1 METILDVLK
10 AMEKAT
16 AREIAARMKIEPA
29 AVIGMLREHEER
41 NEVIQVNGYWKVST
55 GEVKSQPEVISSVS
69 EAPVSVS
76 VSDVIALL
84 AEHGPQTS
92 LELATLAGIES
103 KRVAPMLTHH
113 MTKGR
118 IIREKVGSKFVYSV
132 PATASV
138 KNKSSAPREPEAS
151 IPPVPE
157 KSVTEIVEEI
167 PAFVSRPDDLLI
179 PTVRGISSEIRRTK
193 AKLANLE
200 KLREAVRSI
209 RKHGA
214 LMQELAQ

>member
-41 NEVIQVNGYWKVST
+41 NEVVQANGYWKVAT
-55 GEVKSQPEVISSVS
+55 GEVKSQPKAISSFS
-69 EAPVSVS
+69 KAPVSVS

-92 LELATLAGIES
+92 FELATLAGIES

-138 KNKSSAPREPEAS
+138 KNKSSAPREPETS
-151 IPPVPE
+151 TPLVPE
-157 KSVTEIVEEI
+157 KSVTEIVEETPLSSAVLMI
-167 PAFVSRPDDLLI
+167 CLSQRYAVSQVKFGAQKRSWLTWKNFVKPFAAF
-179 PTVRGISSEIRRTK
+179 
-193 AKLANLE
+193 ANTA
-200 KLREAVRSI
+200 R
-209 RKHGA
+209 
-214 LMQELAQ
+214 

>member
-41 NEVIQVNGYWKVST
+41 NEVVQANGYWKVAT
-55 GEVKSQPEVISSVS
+55 GEVKSQPKAISSFS
-69 EAPVSVS
+69 KAPVSVS

-118 IIREKVGSKFVYSV
+118 IIREKIGSKFVYSV

-138 KNKSSAPREPEAS
+138 KNKNSAPREPETS
-151 IPPVPE
+151 TPLVPE

>member
-41 NEVIQVNGYWKVST
+41 NEVVQANGYWKVAT
-55 GEVKSQPEVISSVS
+55 GEIKSQPTAASSVS
-69 EAPVSVS
+69 KAPVSVS

-103 KRVAPMLTHH
+103 KRMAPMLTHH
-113 MTKGR
+113 MKKGR
-118 IIREKVGSKFVYSV
+118 IIREKVGSKFVYSL
-132 PATASV
+132 PGAAPV
-138 KNKSSAPREPEAS
+138 KNKSSAPQEPEAS
-151 IPPVPE
+151 TPAVPE
-157 KSVTEIVEEI
+157 KSVSEIVEEI

>member
-41 NEVIQVNGYWKVST
+41 NEVVQANGYWKVAT
-55 GEVKSQPEVISSVS
+55 GEVKSQPMAASSVS
-69 EAPVSVS
+69 KTPTNVS

-103 KRVAPMLTHH
+103 RRVAPMLTHH

-132 PATASV
+132 VAAGPV
-138 KNKSSAPREPEAS
+138 KNKNSAPKEQEAS
-151 IPPVPE
+151 ASPAPA
-157 KSVTEIVEEI
+157 KSVTEIVEDI
-167 PAFVSRPDDLLI
+167 PSFVSRPDDLLI
-179 PTVRGISSEIRRTK
+179 PTVRGVSSEIRRTK
-193 AKLANLE
+193 AKLASLE

-209 RKHGA
+209 RKHGV
-214 LMQELAQ
+214 LLRELTQ

>member
-41 NEVIQVNGYWKVST
+41 NEVVQANGYWKVAT
-55 GEVKSQPEVISSVS
+55 EEVKSQSKVLRSVS
-69 EAPVSVS
+69 KAPASVS

-84 AEHGPQTS
+84 VEHGPQTS

-113 MTKGR
+113 ITKGR
-118 IIREKVGSKFVYSV
+118 IIRKKVGSKFVYSV
-132 PATASV
+132 PTMASV
-138 KNKSSAPREPEAS
+138 KNKSTVTQELETSTS
-151 IPPVPE
+151 PVPE

-167 PAFVSRPDDLLI
+167 PSFVSRPDELLI
-179 PTVRGISSEIRRTK
+179 PTVRDISNEIRRTK
-193 AKLANLE
+193 AKLVNLE

-214 LMQELAQ
+214 LMHELTQ

>member
-29 AVIGMLREHEER
+29 AVIGMLREQEER
-41 NEVIQVNGYWKVST
+41 NEVVQANGYWKVAT
-55 GEVKSQPEVISSVS
+55 EEVKSQPKVISSVS
-69 EAPVSVS
+69 KAPATVS

-103 KRVAPMLTHH
+103 KRDAQKLIHH
-113 MTKGR
+113 TTKGR
-118 IIREKVGSKFVYSV
+118 KNKKKVGSKFVYSV
-132 PATASV
+132 PAAGPV
-138 KNKSSAPREPEAS
+138 KNKSSAQREPEIS
-151 IPPVPE
+151 TPPVPE

-214 LMQELAQ
+214 LMHELTQ

>member
-41 NEVIQVNGYWKVST
+41 NEVVQANGYWKVAT

-69 EAPVSVS
+69 KVPASVS
-76 VSDVIALL
+76 VSYVIALL
-84 AEHGPQTS
+84 AKHGPQTS

-118 IIREKVGSKFVYSV
+118 IIREKVGNKFVYSV

-138 KNKSSAPREPEAS
+138 KNKSSARQEQEAS
-151 IPPVPE
+151 APLVPE

-167 PAFVSRPDDLLI
+167 PSFVSRPDDLLI

-214 LMQELAQ
+214 LMQEQAQ

>member
-41 NEVIQVNGYWKVST
+41 NEVVQANGYWKVAT
-55 GEVKSQPEVISSVS
+55 GEVKSQPKAISSVS
-69 EAPVSVS
+69 KVPASVS

-84 AEHGPQTS
+84 TEHGPQTS
-92 LELATLAGIES
+92 FELATLAGIAS

-138 KNKSSAPREPEAS
+138 KNKNSAPREPETS
-151 IPPVPE
+151 TPLVPE

>member
-41 NEVIQVNGYWKVST
+41 NEVIQANGYWKVAT
-55 GEVKSQPEVISSVS
+55 EEVTSRPEVISSVS
-69 EAPVSVS
+69 KVPASVS

-138 KNKSSAPREPEAS
+138 KNKSSARQEQEAS
-151 IPPVPE
+151 APLVPE

-167 PAFVSRPDDLLI
+167 PSFVSRPDDLLI
-179 PTVRGISSEIRRTK
+179 PTVRGISNEIRRTK

-209 RKHGA
+209 RKHCA

>member
-41 NEVIQVNGYWKVST
+41 NEVVQANGYWKVAT
-55 GEVKSQPEVISSVS
+55 GEVKSQPKAISSFS
-69 EAPVSVS
+69 KAPVSVS

-103 KRVAPMLTHH
+103 KRVASMLTHH

-138 KNKSSAPREPEAS
+138 KNKSSAPREPETS
-151 IPPVPE
+151 TPLVPE
-157 KSVTEIVEEI
+157 KSVTKIVEEI

-209 RKHGA
+209 RKHVA

>member
-41 NEVIQVNGYWKVST
+41 NEVAQTNGYWKVAT
-55 GEVKSQPEVISSVS
+55 GKVKSQPKAISSVS
-69 EAPVSVS
+69 KAPATVS

-113 MTKGR
+113 MTKG
-118 IIREKVGSKFVYSV
+118 G
-132 PATASV
+132 
-138 KNKSSAPREPEAS
+138 SSA
-151 IPPVPE
+151 
-157 KSVTEIVEEI
+157 KSWQQVCLFGVGHC
-167 PAFVSRPDDLLI
+167 VSENKALHHGNRRHQLHQYRKNLSLKLSRKFPL
-179 PTVRGISSEIRRTK
+179 SS
-193 AKLANLE
+193 
-200 KLREAVRSI
+200 AV
-209 RKHGA
+209 
-214 LMQELAQ
+214 LMIC

>member
-41 NEVIQVNGYWKVST
+41 NEVVQANGYWKVAT
-55 GEVKSQPEVISSVS
+55 GEGKSQPTAATSVS
-69 EAPVSVS
+69 KTPASVS

-84 AEHGPQTS
+84 TEYGPQTS

-132 PATASV
+132 PAMASV
-138 KNKSSAPREPEAS
+138 KNKSSVTQELETS
-151 IPPVPE
+151 TSPVPE
-157 KSVTEIVEEI
+157 KSVTEIVEEN
-167 PAFVSRPDDLLI
+167 PSFVSRPDDPDGTRYLN
-179 PTVRGISSEIRRTK
+179 RNSAHKSE
-193 AKLANLE
+193 A
-200 KLREAVRSI
+200 
-209 RKHGA
+209 G
-214 LMQELAQ
+214 QP

>member
-10 AMEKAT
+10 TMEKAT

-41 NEVIQVNGYWKVST
+41 NVVIQVNGYWKVAT
-55 GEVKSQPEVISSVS
+55 GEVKSQPTAASSVS
-69 EAPVSVS
+69 KTLASVS

-103 KRVAPMLTHH
+103 KLVAPMLTHH

-118 IIREKVGSKFVYSV
+118 VIREKVGSKFVYSV
-132 PATASV
+132 NATTPEKIERPV
-138 KNKSSAPREPEAS
+138 IQESAATTM
-151 IPPVPE
+151 PE
-157 KSVTEIVEEI
+157 KSVADIVDEI
-167 PAFVSRPDDLLI
+167 PTFASRPDDLLV

-193 AKLANLE
+193 AKLGNLE

-214 LMQELAQ
+214 LVQELVQ

>member
-1 METILDVLK
+1 METILDILK

-41 NEVIQVNGYWKVST
+41 NEVIQVNGYWKVAT
-55 GEVKSQPEVISSVS
+55 GEVKSQPTAASSVS
-69 EAPVSVS
+69 KTLASVS

-138 KNKSSAPREPEAS
+138 KNKSLSPKEQEAS
-151 IPPVPE
+151 ATPAPE

-167 PAFVSRPDDLLI
+167 PSFVSRPDDLLI

-214 LMQELAQ
+214 LMQELVQ

>member
-1 METILDVLK
+1 METVLDVLK

-16 AREIAARMKIEPA
+16 AREIAASMNIEPA

-41 NEVIQVNGYWKVST
+41 NEVVQVNGYWKVAT
-55 GEVKSQPEVISSVS
+55 EEFKSQPKVISSVS
-69 EAPVSVS
+69 KVPASVS

-92 LELATLAGIES
+92 FELATLAGIES

-118 IIREKVGSKFVYSV
+118 IIREKVGSKFVYSL
-132 PATASV
+132 PAAAPV
-138 KNKSSAPREPEAS
+138 KNKSSVPLQPETS
-151 IPPVPE
+151 TPPGPE

-179 PTVRGISSEIRRTK
+179 PTVRGISNEIRRTK

-214 LMQELAQ
+214 LMQELVQ